1 MRGGGGW
8 LFGREAAV
16 GAMPPV
22 KLQLPGGELRR
33 ARLAQPTF
41 EALCAMAQGS
51 NLSGALL
58 QFVDDEGDL
67 CRLTTDAEVE
77 EAVLLAGDRPLRVIV
92 SLPSGGDD
100 ATPAETGVDEIAAPE
115 PGAAAA
121 SLTKSLESMRSSSQ
135 ARLDELLA
143 DLAGSDSDAEEPGL
157 AAAML
162 DVLDSPRVQSGGLS
176 GSSSAAQ
183 SDPELLAAF
192 QEFDKPQIFEESTK
206 PEPEPEPVLQPEP
219 EADSEPRV
227 EFKATRPAPQ
237 PPLDS
242 PRLEPVVSPPA
253 VMPAVPTSTSA
264 KRREVE
270 RMLDEAQAEVLV
282 LKQQSSPSTEQ
293 AERESPD
300 ELKESV
306 SMFIPFGSDSSAR
319 AKKPPRRLQTA
330 RKATGRSAVGRGG
343 RARGRSAASGRG
355 RGKATGRSTTRK
367 PAITHNSKSA
377 KDSTDVAEG
386 IPCAPVGADE
396 PRTNASDVKNSPL
409 RMKSISPPAQSP
421 TQPASSSLAQKTTSG
436 AATRKVKQGALPTPK
451 AVAAGSAQKKKSKA
465 ARNIDAIAARREKR
479 RAAAAAEKLRADTE
493 LAEHGGDRNDLEYHR
508 AVRGFRAA
516 VRRGEVLVPKYQD
529 SAASSRLQVFVRVR
543 PMFASEDFDVLTAL
557 GRHALVAHRQHT
569 DTQFVFDG
577 IFASRDDSFLV
588 SKIAVQQHLDSILH
602 EVIKNSTPEELARL
616 ARKKS
621 GAAAAA
627 AAGKRGSPTKVTRY
641 TAIDMPRLTVFAYG
655 QTGSGKTYTMESITE
670 TITSALLQ
678 FATDAPKLM
687 AASTTGSTGD
697 GHDPAEAGAVYI
709 AMSSFEIFSD
719 KCYDLLAP
727 ADATGLPPPV
737 KAYED
742 AAGELRLPDL
752 TESLLVDDTSAA
764 QMLHRGRMQRRKGPN
779 AVHDNSSRSH
789 AITQLEVRDVV
800 SDVCLCRFTLVD
812 LAGSERASETMADDA
827 ATRQEGAE
835 INKSLLALKECIR
848 ALDSS
853 ATHTPFRQSKLTQVL
868 RDSLE
873 SLNAGGSSGGRAG
886 SGSRAVM
893 IATVSPS
900 ISCLDHTLNT
910 LRYADRLKELSGADP
925 EGAALR
931 R

>member
-1 MRGGGGW
+1 
-8 LFGREAAV
+8 
-16 GAMPPV
+16 MPPV

-33 ARLAQPTF
+33 ARLAEPTF
-41 EALCAMAQGS
+41 EALCVMARGS
-51 NLSGALL
+51 NLRGALL

-92 SLPSGGDD
+92 SLLPAADDD
-100 ATPAETGVDEIAAPE
+100 APEETGAAEIAAPAPVTE
-115 PGAAAA
+115 PMPAAAA
-121 SLTKSLESMRSSSQ
+121 SLTKSLESMRSNSQ

-157 AAAML
+157 ASAML

-176 GSSSAAQ
+176 GCSSAAQ

-192 QEFDKPQIFEESTK
+192 EEFDKPQILEEGK
-206 PEPEPEPVLQPEP
+206 EPEPEPEP
-219 EADSEPRV
+219 
-227 EFKATRPAPQ
+227 
-237 PPLDS
+237 
-242 PRLEPVVSPPA
+242 RLEAAISPPA
-253 VMPAVPTSTSA
+253 VMPAVPTSASA

-270 RMLDEAQAEVLV
+270 RILNEAQAEVSA

-293 AERESPD
+293 VPEHDSPD
-300 ELKESV
+300 EMKESV
-306 SMFIPFGSDSSAR
+306 SMFIPFDAEPGAGT
-319 AKKPPRRLQTA
+319 KKPPRRLQTA
-330 RKATGRSAVGRGG
+330 RKATGSSAAGRGG
-343 RARGRSAASGRG
+343 RARVRSEASGRG
-355 RGKATGRSTTRK
+355 QGKRTGRSTKGKPAARRDRK
-367 PAITHNSKSA
+367 PAKVP
-377 KDSTDVAEG
+377 TDVAEG
-386 IPCAPVGADE
+386 IPRAPVGPDE
-396 PRTNASDVKNSPL
+396 PSTNASDVQNSPI

-421 TQPASSSLAQKTTSG
+421 TQPVSSSPSRKTTGG
-436 AATRKVKQGALPTPK
+436 AAAGGVQQGKLSTPR
-451 AVAAGSAQKKKSKA
+451 VAIAGSAQKKKSKA
-465 ARNIDAIAARREKR
+465 ARNIDAIAARREQR

-493 LAEHGGDRNDLEYHR
+493 LAEHGGDRNDLEYRR

-516 VRRGEVLVPKYQD
+516 VRRGEVLVPKYRGT
-529 SAASSRLQVFVRVR
+529 AASSRLQVFVRVR
-543 PMFASEDFDVLTAL
+543 PMFATEDFDVLTTL
-557 GRHALVAHRQHT
+557 GRHALIAHRQHT

-602 EVIKNSTPEELARL
+602 EVIQNSTPEDLARL

-627 AAGKRGSPTKVTRY
+627 AAGRKGSPTKATRH

-670 TITSALLQ
+670 TVTSALLQ
-678 FATDAPKLM
+678 FATEAPKLM
-687 AASTTGSTGD
+687 AATTTGGSTAD
-697 GHDPAEAGAVYI
+697 GRDPAEAGAVYI

-727 ADATGLPPPV
+727 ADATGLPPSV

-764 QMLHRGRMQRRKGPN
+764 KMLHRGRAQRRKGPN

-789 AITQLEVRDVV
+789 AVTQLEVRDVV
-800 SDVCLCRFTLVD
+800 SDVSLCRFTLVD

-873 SLNAGGSSGGRAG
+873 SLNAGGSAGGSAG

-900 ISCLDHTLNT
+900 VSCLDHTLNT
-910 LRYADRLKELSGADP
+910 LRYADRLKELSGAEL
-925 EGAALR
+925 EGAGLR

>member
-1 MRGGGGW
+1 
-8 LFGREAAV
+8 
-16 GAMPPV
+16 MPPV
-22 KLQLPGGELRR
+22 KLQLPDGELRR
-33 ARLAQPTF
+33 GRLAQPTF
-41 EALCAMAQGS
+41 EALCVMAQGS
-51 NLSGALL
+51 NLRGAVL
-58 QFVDDEGDL
+58 QFMDDEGDL

-77 EAVLLAGDRPLRVIV
+77 EAVLLAGDGPLRIIV
-92 SLPSGGDD
+92 SLPAADD
-100 ATPAETGVDEIAAPE
+100 GTSVEAGADKTAAQESPPVGTARMSAEAT
-115 PGAAAA
+115 
-121 SLTKSLESMRSSSQ
+121 SLTKSLESMRSNSQ

-162 DVLDSPRVQSGGLS
+162 DVLDSPRIQSGGLT
-176 GSSSAAQ
+176 GSSSATH

-192 QEFDKPQIFEESTK
+192 EEFDKPQLLEEASE
-206 PEPEPEPVLQPEP
+206 PEPEPEP
-219 EADSEPRV
+219 RV
-227 EFKATRPAPQ
+227 ASKVVRPTSQ
-237 PPLDS
+237 PPPVS
-242 PRLEPVVSPPA
+242 PRSQPVISPPA
-253 VMPAVPTSTSA
+253 VMPTAPTSASA

-270 RMLDEAQAEVLV
+270 RILDEAQAELSS
-282 LKQQSSPSTEQ
+282 LKQQSSPSPEQ
-293 AERESPD
+293 VPERESPT
-300 ELKESV
+300 ETKGSV
-306 SMFIPFGSDSSAR
+306 SMFIPFDNKPAAG

-330 RKATGRSAVGRGG
+330 RKATDSSAAGRGG
-343 RARGRSAASGRG
+343 RARGRSAPSGRG
-355 RGKATGRSTTRK
+355 RGKRTGRSTKGKSAVPHDR
-367 PAITHNSKSA
+367 KSA
-377 KDSTDVAEG
+377 KVPTGVAEG
-386 IPCAPVGADE
+386 VPHASVGADE
-396 PRTNASDVKNSPL
+396 EADREPITIASDVQNSPIQ
-409 RMKSISPPAQSP
+409 MKSISPPAQSP
-421 TQPASSSLAQKTTSG
+421 TQPASASPTQKTTDD
-436 AATRKVKQGALPTPK
+436 AAAREVEHGKLSTHR
-451 AVAAGSAQKKKSKA
+451 VAIAGSAKPKKSKA
-465 ARNIDAIAARREKR
+465 ARNIDAIAARREQR

-493 LAEHGGDRNDLEYHR
+493 LAEHGGDRNDLEYRR

-516 VRRGEVLVPKYQD
+516 VRRGEVLVPKHRD
-529 SAASSRLQVFVRVR
+529 PTESSRLQVFVRVR
-543 PMFASEDFDVLTAL
+543 PMFATEDFDVLTTL
-557 GRHALVAHRQHT
+557 GRHALVAHRQHL

-577 IFASRDDSFLV
+577 IFSTRDDSFIV
-588 SKIAVQQHLDSILH
+588 SKIAVQQHVDSILY
-602 EVIKNSTPEELARL
+602 EVIQNSTPEALARL

-621 GAAAAA
+621 GAAAAGRKA
-627 AAGKRGSPTKVTRY
+627 SPTKVTRHNV
-641 TAIDMPRLTVFAYG
+641 IDMPRLTVFAYG

-670 TITSALLQ
+670 TVVSALLQ
-678 FATDAPKLM
+678 FATDAPELM
-687 AASTTGSTGD
+687 AASTAGGSARD
-697 GHDPAEAGAVYI
+697 GQDAAGAGAVYI

-719 KCYDLLAP
+719 KCYDLLAS

-764 QMLHRGRMQRRKGPN
+764 KMLHRGRSQRRKGAN

-800 SDVCLCRFTLVD
+800 NDLSLCRFTLVD

-873 SLNAGGSSGGRAG
+873 SLNAGGSAGGSTG

-900 ISCLDHTLNT
+900 VSCLDHTLNT
-910 LRYADRLKELSGADP
+910 LRYADRLKELSGAEP